1 MATVYKHRGKITMPV
16 MNVFQSNAIRLKPG
30 AIYESINVYKVKDD
44 TTIKNENTIEEKI
57 EEYEYDVESRVLF
70 LPNYSF
76 KTSHKTVV
84 KYDREVEAMTAYS
97 DSFSDK
103 YESFFKINMM
113 AKGE

>member
-30 AIYESINVYKVKDD
+30 AIYESINLRKIDID
-44 TTIKNENTIEEKI
+44 KNNMVGSVGEKI
-57 EEYEYDVESRVLF
+57 EDYEYDVETRVLF

-76 KTSHKTVV
+76 ETSHKIFL
-84 KYDREVEAMTAYS
+84 KYDREVEAMTEHL
-97 DSFSDK
+97 DNFSDK
-103 YESFFKINMM
+103 HESLFKINIM